1 MQIPKDLIESAQTK
15 ISGLSNPADFYQ
27 LRSSFLGKNSHLT
40 KLFSSLKDLPKDE
53 KIAFAKELNSIKSGL
68 EALFE
73 DAFSNL
79 SSKETSTNKNID
91 LTLPGINHGLGS
103 LHPISIVTEKITSY
117 FETNSY
123 SVFFGNEVES
133 DFYNFE
139 ALNFPANHPARQMH
153 DTFYVEQDQSYLL
166 RTHTSNTQI
175 HAMMKY
181 GAPLKMLSPG
191 RVYRCD
197 SDNTHLPMFTQV
209 EGLVVDPSASFGKLK
224 GTLIN
229 FLHHFFD
236 DEMEVRFRPSF
247 FPFTE
252 PSAEVDIRFGKKGW
266 LEVLG
271 CGMVH
276 PNVLKGCGINP
287 AQYNGF
293 AFGMGIER
301 LAMLYFGVEDI
312 RDFYNSDL
320 EFLQQFRP
328 SL

>member
-79 SSKETSTNKNID
+79 SSKQTSTNKNID

-117 FETNSY
+117 FEKNSY

-153 DTFYVEQDQSYLL
+153 DTFYVEEDQSYLL

-209 EGLVVDPSASFGKLK
+209 EGLVVLS
-224 GTLIN
+224 LI
-229 FLHHFFD
+229 H
-236 DEMEVRFRPSF
+236 
-247 FPFTE
+247 
-252 PSAEVDIRFGKKGW
+252 I
-266 LEVLG
+266 
-271 CGMVH
+271 
-276 PNVLKGCGINP
+276 
-287 AQYNGF
+287 
-293 AFGMGIER
+293 
-301 LAMLYFGVEDI
+301 
-312 RDFYNSDL
+312 
-320 EFLQQFRP
+320 
-328 SL
+328 

>member
-153 DTFYVEQDQSYLL
+153 DTFYVEEDQSYLL

-209 EGLVVDPSASFGKLK
+209 EGLVVDPSTSFGKLK

>member
-40 KLFSSLKDLPKDE
+40 KLFGSLKDLPKDE

-153 DTFYVEQDQSYLL
+153 DTFYVEEDQSYLL

>member
-53 KIAFAKELNSIKSGL
+53 KITFAKELNSIKSGL

-153 DTFYVEQDQSYLL
+153 DTFYVEEDQSYLL

>member
-117 FETNSY
+117 FEKNSY

-153 DTFYVEQDQSYLL
+153 DTFYVEDDQSYLL

>member
-103 LHPISIVTEKITSY
+103 LHPISIVTEKIASY

-153 DTFYVEQDQSYLL
+153 DTFYVEEDQSYLL

>member
-1 MQIPKDLIESAQTK
+1 MQIPKDLIEKANDKLSRVANSAE
-15 ISGLSNPADFYQ
+15 FYQ
-27 LRSSFLGKNSHLT
+27 VRSAFLGKSSQLT
-40 KLFSSLKDLPKDE
+40 QLFGSLRDLPKED
-53 KIAFAKELNSIKSGL
+53 KIKFAKELNTIKSEL
-68 EALFE
+68 EGIFE
-73 DAFSNL
+73 RAFDSLGSSNQ
-79 SSKETSTNKNID
+79 SSVNLD
-91 LTLPGINHGLGS
+91 LTLPGIDHGLGT
-103 LHPISIVTEKITSY
+103 LHPISVITQKITSY
-117 FETNSY
+117 FEQNHY
-123 SVFFGNEVES
+123 SVFFGNEIES
-133 DFYNFE
+133 DFFNFE

-153 DTFYVEQDQSYLL
+153 DTFYLDDEQKYLM

-181 GAPLKMLSPG
+181 GVPLKMLSPG

-197 SDNTHLPMFTQV
+197 SDNTHLPMFTQA
-209 EGLVVDPSASFGKLK
+209 EGLVVGQNASFGKLK

-229 FLHHFFD
+229 FLNHFFD
-236 DEMEVRFRPSF
+236 QEMEVRFRPSY

-276 PNVLKGCGINP
+276 PNVLTGCGVDPNKFT
-287 AQYNGF
+287 GF

-301 LAMLYFGVEDI
+301 LAMLYYGVEDI
-312 RDFYNSDL
+312 RDFYSSNL
-320 EFLQQFRP
+320 EFLKQFNT

>member
-117 FETNSY
+117 FEKNSY

-153 DTFYVEQDQSYLL
+153 DTFYVEEDQSYLL

-175 HAMMKY
+175 HAMMKH

-252 PSAEVDIRFGKKGW
+252 PSAEVDIRFGNKGW

>member
-103 LHPISIVTEKITSY
+103 LHPISIVTEKIASY

>member
-1 MQIPKDLIESAQTK
+1 MQIPKDLIEKANGKLSRVASSAE
-15 ISGLSNPADFYQ
+15 FYQ
-27 LRSSFLGKNSHLT
+27 VRSAFLGKSSQLT
-40 KLFSSLKDLPKDE
+40 QLFGSLRDLPKED
-53 KIAFAKELNSIKSGL
+53 KIKFAKELNTIKSKL
-68 EALFE
+68 EGIFE
-73 DAFSNL
+73 RAFDSLGSSNQ
-79 SSKETSTNKNID
+79 SIANID
-91 LTLPGINHGLGS
+91 LTLPGIDHGLGT
-103 LHPISIVTEKITSY
+103 LHPISVITQKITSY
-117 FETNSY
+117 FEQNHY
-123 SVFFGNEVES
+123 SVFFGNEIES
-133 DFYNFE
+133 DFFNFE

-153 DTFYVEQDQSYLL
+153 DTFYLDDEQKYLM

-181 GAPLKMLSPG
+181 GVPLKMLSPG

-197 SDNTHLPMFTQV
+197 SDNTHLPMFTQA
-209 EGLVVDPSASFGKLK
+209 EGLVVDENTSFGKLK

-229 FLHHFFD
+229 FLNHFFD
-236 DEMEVRFRPSF
+236 QEMEVRFRPSY

-276 PNVLKGCGINP
+276 PNVLIGCGVDPN
-287 AQYNGF
+287 QFTGF

-301 LAMLYFGVEDI
+301 LAMLYYGVEDI
-312 RDFYNSDL
+312 RDFYSSNL
-320 EFLQQFRP
+320 EFLKQFNT

>member
-1 MQIPKDLIESAQTK
+1 MQIPKDLIEKANDK
-15 ISGLSNPADFYQ
+15 LSRVANPAEFYQ
-27 LRSSFLGKNSHLT
+27 VRSAFLGKSSQLT
-40 KLFSSLKDLPKDE
+40 QLFGSLRDLPKED
-53 KIAFAKELNSIKSGL
+53 KIKFAKQLNTIKSEL
-68 EALFE
+68 EGIFE
-73 DAFSNL
+73 RAFDSLGSSNQ
-79 SSKETSTNKNID
+79 SSVNLD
-91 LTLPGINHGLGS
+91 LTLPGIDHGLGT
-103 LHPISIVTEKITSY
+103 LHPISVITQKITSY
-117 FETNSY
+117 FEQNHY
-123 SVFFGNEVES
+123 SVFFGNEIES
-133 DFYNFE
+133 DFFNFE

-153 DTFYVEQDQSYLL
+153 DTFYLDDQQKYLM

-181 GAPLKMLSPG
+181 GVPLKMLSPG

-197 SDNTHLPMFTQV
+197 SDNTHLPMFTQA
-209 EGLVVDPSASFGKLK
+209 EGLVVDQNASFGKLK

-229 FLHHFFD
+229 FLNHFFD
-236 DEMEVRFRPSF
+236 QEMEVRFRPSY

-276 PNVLKGCGINP
+276 PNVLTGCGVDPN
-287 AQYNGF
+287 QFTGF

-301 LAMLYFGVEDI
+301 LAMLYYGVEDI
-312 RDFYNSDL
+312 RDFYSSNL
-320 EFLQQFRP
+320 EFLKQFNT

>member
-153 DTFYVEQDQSYLL
+153 DTFYVEEDQSYLL

>member
-103 LHPISIVTEKITSY
+103 LHPISIVTEKIASY

-153 DTFYVEQDQSYLL
+153 DTFYIEEDQSYLL

>member
-117 FETNSY
+117 FEKNSY

-153 DTFYVEQDQSYLL
+153 DTFYVEEDQSYLL

-252 PSAEVDIRFGKKGW
+252 PSAEVDIRFGNKGW

-301 LAMLYFGVEDI
+301 LSMLYFGVEDI

>member
-103 LHPISIVTEKITSY
+103 LHPISIVTEKIASY

-153 DTFYVEQDQSYLL
+153 DTFYVEDDQSYLL

>member
-1 MQIPKDLIESAQTK
+1 MQIPKDLIEKANDKLSRVASSAE
-15 ISGLSNPADFYQ
+15 FYQ
-27 LRSSFLGKNSHLT
+27 VRSAFLGKSSQLT
-40 KLFSSLKDLPKDE
+40 QLFGSLRDLPKED
-53 KIAFAKELNSIKSGL
+53 KIKFAKELNTIKSKL
-68 EALFE
+68 EGIFE
-73 DAFSNL
+73 RAFDSLGSSNQ
-79 SSKETSTNKNID
+79 SIANVD
-91 LTLPGINHGLGS
+91 LTLPGIDHGIGT
-103 LHPISIVTEKITSY
+103 LHPISVITQKITSY
-117 FETNSY
+117 FEQNHY
-123 SVFFGNEVES
+123 SVFFGNEIES
-133 DFYNFE
+133 DFFNFE

-153 DTFYVEQDQSYLL
+153 DTFYLDDEQKYLM

-181 GAPLKMLSPG
+181 GVPLKMLSPG

-197 SDNTHLPMFTQV
+197 SDNTHLPMFTQA
-209 EGLVVDPSASFGKLK
+209 EGLVVDQNASFGKLK

-229 FLHHFFD
+229 FLNHFFD
-236 DEMEVRFRPSF
+236 QEMEVRFRPSY

-276 PNVLKGCGINP
+276 PNVLTGCGVDPNKFT
-287 AQYNGF
+287 GF

-301 LAMLYFGVEDI
+301 LAMLYYGVEDI
-312 RDFYNSDL
+312 RDFYSSNL
-320 EFLQQFRP
+320 EFLKQFNT

>member
-79 SSKETSTNKNID
+79 SSKQTSTNKNID

-153 DTFYVEQDQSYLL
+153 DTFYVEDDQSYLL

>member
-153 DTFYVEQDQSYLL
+153 DTFYVEEDQSYLL

-287 AQYNGF
+287 TQYNGF

>member
-153 DTFYVEQDQSYLL
+153 DTFYIEEDQSYLL

>member
-1 MQIPKDLIESAQTK
+1 VRSA
-15 ISGLSNPADFYQ
+15 
-27 LRSSFLGKNSHLT
+27 FLGKSSQLT
-40 KLFSSLKDLPKDE
+40 QLFGSLRDLPKED
-53 KIAFAKELNSIKSGL
+53 KIKFAKELNAIKSEL
-68 EALFE
+68 EGIFE
-73 DAFSNL
+73 RAFDSLGSSNQ
-79 SSKETSTNKNID
+79 SSANLD
-91 LTLPGINHGLGS
+91 LTLPGIDHGLGT
-103 LHPISIVTEKITSY
+103 LHPISVITQKITSY
-117 FETNSY
+117 FEQNHY
-123 SVFFGNEVES
+123 SVFFGNEIES
-133 DFYNFE
+133 DFFNFE

-153 DTFYVEQDQSYLL
+153 DTFYLDDGQKYLM

-181 GAPLKMLSPG
+181 GVPLKMLSPG

-197 SDNTHLPMFTQV
+197 SDNTHLPMFTQA
-209 EGLVVDPSASFGKLK
+209 EGLVVDQNASFGKLK

-229 FLHHFFD
+229 FLNHFFD
-236 DEMEVRFRPSF
+236 QEMEVRFRPSY

-276 PNVLKGCGINP
+276 TNVLIGCGVDPN
-287 AQYNGF
+287 QFTGF

-301 LAMLYFGVEDI
+301 LAMLYYGVEDI
-312 RDFYNSDL
+312 RDFYSSNL
-320 EFLQQFRP
+320 EFLKQFNT

>member
-103 LHPISIVTEKITSY
+103 LHPISIVTEKIASY

-153 DTFYVEQDQSYLL
+153 DTFYVEEDQSYLL

-287 AQYNGF
+287 TQYNGF

>member
-287 AQYNGF
+287 TQYNGF

>member
-117 FETNSY
+117 FEKNSY

-153 DTFYVEQDQSYLL
+153 DTFYVEEDQSYLL

>member
-117 FETNSY
+117 FEKNSY

-153 DTFYVEQDQSYLL
+153 DTFYVEDDQSYLL

-287 AQYNGF
+287 TQYNGF

>member
-40 KLFSSLKDLPKDE
+40 KLFSSLKDLRKDE

-79 SSKETSTNKNID
+79 SSKETSTSKNID

-103 LHPISIVTEKITSY
+103 LHPISIVTEKIASY

-153 DTFYVEQDQSYLL
+153 DTFYVEEDQSYLL

>member
-68 EALFE
+68 ETLFE

-153 DTFYVEQDQSYLL
+153 DTFYVEEDQSYLL

-287 AQYNGF
+287 TQYNGF

>member
-153 DTFYVEQDQSYLL
+153 DTFYVEDDQSYLL

>member
-117 FETNSY
+117 FEKNSY

-153 DTFYVEQDQSYLL
+153 DTFYVEEDQSYLL

-252 PSAEVDIRFGKKGW
+252 PSAEVDIRFGNKGW

>member
-1 MQIPKDLIESAQTK
+1 
-15 ISGLSNPADFYQ
+15 
-27 LRSSFLGKNSHLT
+27 
-40 KLFSSLKDLPKDE
+40 
-53 KIAFAKELNSIKSGL
+53 
-68 EALFE
+68 
-73 DAFSNL
+73 
-79 SSKETSTNKNID
+79 
-91 LTLPGINHGLGS
+91 
-103 LHPISIVTEKITSY
+103 
-117 FETNSY
+117 
-123 SVFFGNEVES
+123 
-133 DFYNFE
+133 
-139 ALNFPANHPARQMH
+139 
-153 DTFYVEQDQSYLL
+153 
-166 RTHTSNTQI
+166 
-175 HAMMKY
+175 MMKY

>member
-1 MQIPKDLIESAQTK
+1 MQIPKDLIECAQTK
-15 ISGLSNPADFYQ
+15 ISGLSNPANFYR

-117 FETNSY
+117 FEKNSY

-153 DTFYVEQDQSYLL
+153 DTFYVEEDQSYLL

-209 EGLVVDPSASFGKLK
+209 EGLVVDSSASFGKLK

-252 PSAEVDIRFGKKGW
+252 PSAEVDIRFGNKGW

-301 LAMLYFGVEDI
+301 LAMLYFGVDDI

>member
-53 KIAFAKELNSIKSGL
+53 KIAFAKELNSIKSRL

-103 LHPISIVTEKITSY
+103 LHPISIVTEKIASY

-153 DTFYVEQDQSYLL
+153 DTFYVEEDQSYLL

>member
-40 KLFSSLKDLPKDE
+40 KLFISLKDLPKDE

-103 LHPISIVTEKITSY
+103 LHPISIVTEKIASY

-153 DTFYVEQDQSYLL
+153 DTFYVEDDQSYLL

>member
-103 LHPISIVTEKITSY
+103 LHPISIVTEKIASY

-153 DTFYVEQDQSYLL
+153 DTFYVEEDQSYLL

-320 EFLQQFRP
+320 ELLQQFRP

>member
-53 KIAFAKELNSIKSGL
+53 KIAFAKELNSIKSAL

-103 LHPISIVTEKITSY
+103 LHPISIVTEKIASY